1 MYQGG
6 WTLKQHNTNKEM
18 LYDVFLSLRIPLKE
32 SARCDYGLSLPNC
45 DNYIL
50 LLTPSEGQRLESNQE
65 LLVAEIRVTLSA
77 EYS

>member
-32 SARCDYGLSLPNC
+32 SARCDNFSLPNC

-65 LLVAEIRVTLSA
+65 LLVAEIGVTLSA